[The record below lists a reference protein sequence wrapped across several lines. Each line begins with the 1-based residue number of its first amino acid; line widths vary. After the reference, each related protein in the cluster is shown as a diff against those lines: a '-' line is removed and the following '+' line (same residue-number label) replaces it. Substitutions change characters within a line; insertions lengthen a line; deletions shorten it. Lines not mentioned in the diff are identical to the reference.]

1 MTRYFNRERAKKI
14 YKKNMKTLAVFF
26 TVPEN
31 ICCENGKRLRMRA
44 GAEGKYEVE
53 EYGKM

>member
-1 MTRYFNRERAKKI
+1 MTRYFNRERAKK
-14 YKKNMKTLAVFF
+14 KKVLAVFF
-26 TVPEN
+26 MAPEN